1 MYLSNIGGVFIIEQ
15 QQKLVLNLYM
25 EIYELI
31 IPKDNLLR
39 QIKELVDFSFIYD
52 ALLANYCLDNGGNA
66 VPPIRIFK
74 YLLLKSIYDLSDI
87 DLVERSKYDMS
98 FKYFLE
104 LTPEEEVIHPSLLT
118 KFRKQRLK
126 DENILDLLINK
137 SVELAINQG
146 VLKSN
151 TIIVDST
158 HTEARYHKTTQRE
171 MLKKAS
177 TSLKAALKDSDKD
190 IYLPDEPEKRASLD
204 EYNEYC
210 HELLNTVQESPY
222 SELPTIKE
230 ESSML
235 SEILARLS
243 SVKLSDL
250 ER

>member
-1 MYLSNIGGVFIIEQ
+1 M
-15 QQKLVLNLYM
+15 QKNP
-25 EIYELI
+25 I
-31 IPKDNLLR
+31 LL
-39 QIKELVDFSFIYD
+39 
-52 ALLANYCLDNGGNA
+52 
-66 VPPIRIFK
+66 FK
-74 YLLLKSIYDLSDI
+74 YLLLKYLYNLSDNGV
-87 DLVERSKYDMS
+87 VERSRYDMS

-235 SEILARLS
+235 LLCYPKFWIIRLIVMINPLTRMPGLAIKRSILLFTDT
-243 SVKLSDL
+243 KLIWP
-250 ER
+250 

>member
-1 MYLSNIGGVFIIEQ
+1 
-15 QQKLVLNLYM
+15 
-25 EIYELI
+25 
-31 IPKDNLLR
+31 
-39 QIKELVDFSFIYD
+39 
-52 ALLANYCLDNGGNA
+52 
-66 VPPIRIFK
+66 
-74 YLLLKSIYDLSDI
+74 
-87 DLVERSKYDMS
+87 MS

-235 SEILARLS
+235 SEILDNQIDCYDQSIDPDAGLAIKRSILLFTDT
-243 SVKLSDL
+243 KLIWP
-250 ER
+250 